1 MRVAIMQ
8 PTYLPWLGYFD
19 MMSRVDTF
27 LLLDNVQFE
36 KKSWQQRNR
45 IRGANGEILLTV
57 PVKTAGRFDQRI
69 QDVEIDSSVNF
80 SRKHLKTI
88 ELNYQRSSHSEE
100 AIEGLEPLINDTS
113 VTLSEYNERLIRHLA
128 ASLGLTANI
137 LLASQLSSTGRST
150 ELTVRQCVELGAS
163 HFLAAGGSYE
173 YVSRETGFA
182 KSGIT
187 VEFHEYTPAPYEQL
201 YPGFIPYLSALDA
214 LLCLGPS
221 AQSLIGDRT

>member
-19 MMSRVDTF
+19 MMSKVDTF

-45 IRGANGEILLTV
+45 IRGANGEILLTI
-57 PVKTAGRFDQRI
+57 PVKTAGRFEQRI
-69 QDVEIDSSVNF
+69 HDVEIDAGVNF
-80 SRKHLKTI
+80 PRKHLKTI
-88 ELNYQRSSHSEE
+88 KLNYQRSLHSDEV
-100 AIEGLEPLINDTS
+100 LETLTPLIQDIS
-113 VTLSEYNERLIRHLA
+113 VSLSEYNERLIRYLA
-128 ASLGLTANI
+128 TSLGLNANI
-137 LLASQLSSTGRST
+137 VLASHLSSTGKST

-163 HFLAAGGSYE
+163 HFLAAGGSFE
-173 YVSRETGFA
+173 YVSREPGFA
-182 KSGIT
+182 ENGIG
-187 VEFHEYTPAPYEQL
+187 VDFHEYTPMPYEQL

-221 AQSLIGDRT
+221 ARSLIGNKT